1 MKKLVLVLT
10 ICLSLFSFNAY
21 AQGSVVKISG
31 EAGEWQLKVDGEP
44 FYVKGVGLGDYLTP
58 ENIDY
63 LFGLAKK
70 LGANAIRRWG
80 KSDYDSLM
88 LDKASE
94 YNLKVVMGYWL
105 PVDTDYLEDDYT
117 KETLL
122 ERIKEYV
129 NTYKEHPALLAWDI
143 GNEVI
148 ILGKKDEE
156 ESAAFAKFLE
166 EVCREVKK
174 IDPDHP
180 IIYAGAGPTALQYIK
195 DYTPSLDIYGFNF
208 YGGVPVAYHEWKAIG
223 AKIPYIFTE
232 YGPHGP
238 WEVPLDENAQP
249 IEPTDAAKKA
259 AYLKNWQ
266 NYILKY
272 KGFNL
277 GGFAFHL
284 TDLMSTES
292 SYTWWGLT
300 YEDLK
305 KSSFWAIYTAY
316 TNKKPANEP
325 PVILDFKVDKT
336 QDLKP
341 GEVVC
346 ISTKASDE
354 EGDTLSYEYKIF
366 NLKTNSF
373 LKDDFEFM
381 GDGQDIKCELP
392 SKEGMYRIYGFVTD
406 GKGNVATINKT
417 ISVVEQGLNKKPPLP
432 YPGL

>member
-10 ICLSLFSFNAY
+10 ICLSLFSFDAY

-31 EAGEWQLKVDGEP
+31 EAGEWQLEVDGKP
-44 FYVKGVGLGDYLTP
+44 FYIKGVGLGDYLTP

-70 LGANAIRRWG
+70 LGVNAIRRWG
-80 KSDYDSLM
+80 KSDYDDLM

-129 NTYKEHPALLAWDI
+129 NAYKQHPALLAWNI

-156 ESAAFAKFLE
+156 ERVAFAKFLE
-166 EVCREVKK
+166 EVCQEVKK

-180 IIYAGAGPTALQYIK
+180 LIYAGAGPTALRYIK

-208 YGGVPVAYHEWKAIG
+208 YGGVPVAYYEWKATG
-223 AKIPYIFTE
+223 VKIPYIFTE

-238 WEVPLDENAQP
+238 WEVPLGENDQP
-249 IEPTDAAKKA
+249 LEPTDSQKKT
-259 AYLKNWQ
+259 AYLRNWQ
-266 NYILKY
+266 NCILKY

-284 TDLMSTES
+284 TELMSTES

-305 KSSFWAIYTAY
+305 KSSFWAVYTAY
-316 TNKKPANEP
+316 TGKNPPNNP
-325 PVILDFKVDKT
+325 PVISDFNIDKT
-336 QDLKP
+336 KDLKA
-341 GEVVC
+341 GQVIY
-346 ISTKASDE
+346 ISTKATDI
-354 EGDTLSYEYKIF
+354 EGDTLNYEYKIF
-366 NLKTNSF
+366 DLEANDF
-373 LKDDFEFM
+373 IRRGFEFSYN
-381 GDGQDIKCELP
+381 GPNIKCTLP
-392 SKEGMYRIYGFVTD
+392 SKEGIYRIHLFVTD
-406 GKGNVATINKT
+406 GEGNVTTTNKT
-417 ISVVEQGLNKKPPLP
+417 VSIVE
-432 YPGL
+432 